1 MLQLNDGRYIVW
13 LRPRKKKKE
22 KNRKKKKER
31 KQHTG
36 TQSYIYS

>member
-1 MLQLNDGRYIVW
+1 MDDISSDWDRV
-13 LRPRKKKKE
+13 RKKKE

>member
-1 MLQLNDGRYIVW
+1 MDDISSDWDPV
-13 LRPRKKKKE
+13 RKKKGKKQEKE
-22 KNRKKKKER
+22 KKKR